1 MMLKKIFATLL
12 FLPLLFAGCSRV
24 QEEPALTTQ
33 TTPPEVSVVGLNI
46 DNYPRVDGSTSTRPL
61 QQMLAC
67 HILDIYCDWQEM
79 SLFFSETRNILPP
92 LDSDDPEE
100 TRLFLYNLAHTGT
113 HDSYM
118 NLIEGYADV
127 ILVAREPSEDEIREA
142 NKKGVKLDY
151 RPVAQDAFVF
161 LANVKNPIENIDVS
175 QIRDIYTGKITTWD
189 QLGVDLEFEGDGT
202 ISPYRRNPNS
212 GSQELM
218 ESLVM
223 QDEEMIEAPDLVLP
237 TMIGPFN
244 MIDDDVLGFGYSV
257 YYYAVY
263 MLPTE
268 TVRLVPVEGVLP
280 TTDTIADGSYPFVT
294 RVYVVIREDT
304 SQESTAVQ
312 LRNWLLTPAGQAVV
326 AQSGYVPF
334 TAAQDSN
341 VP

>member
-1 MMLKKIFATLL
+1 MLKKIFAAIL
-12 FLPLLFAGCSRV
+12 FLSLLFAGCSRI
-24 QEEPALTTQ
+24 QEESAVITQ
-33 TTPPEVSVVGLNI
+33 TTLPDVSVADLNI

-61 QQMLAC
+61 QQTIAC
-67 HILDIYCDWQEM
+67 YILDIYCDWQEM

-92 LDSDDPEE
+92 LDSDDPEG
-100 TRLFLYNLAHTGT
+100 TRLFLYNLAHSGT
-113 HDSYM
+113 HGSYM
-118 NLIEGYADV
+118 NLIDGYADV

-142 NKKGVKLDY
+142 KKNGVKMDY
-151 RPVAQDAFVF
+151 RPIAQDAFVF
-161 LANVKNPIENIDVS
+161 LANVENPIESIDIS

-189 QLGVDLEFEGDGT
+189 QLGVDLEFEGDRM

-223 QDEEMIEAPDLVLP
+223 QGEEMIEAPDLVLP
-237 TMIGPFN
+237 SMIGPFN
-244 MIDDDVLGFGYSV
+244 MIGGDLLGFGYSV

-268 TVRLVPVEGVLP
+268 TVRLVHVEGVLP

-304 SQESTAVQ
+304 PQKSTAVQ
-312 LRNWLLTPAGQAVV
+312 LRNWLLTPTGQTVV

-334 TAAQDSN
+334 AAGQETP